1 MLYTVGCENNLFGVQ
16 RVKRLG
22 WLLLLLATSFAQAAK
37 LEIQGVR
44 LWAAPDNTRVVFDVS
59 GPAAHR
65 LFTLKAP
72 DRLVIDL
79 DNARMSD
86 KARKSLTSA
95 GMVTGLRSGQR
106 NKENLRVVLDLSRPV
121 KPKSFVLKPND
132 QYGHRLVVDLYD
144 SATSTRTAPRTE
156 SKSIESSTLRD
167 VVVAIDAGHGGED
180 PGARGKHGARE
191 KDVVLAIARKLA
203 ALVNREPG
211 MRAVLVRSGDYYV
224 GLRKRMEIARKH
236 RADLFM
242 SIHADAFSDRRVQ
255 GSSVFVL
262 SRRGA
267 SSEMARWLAAR
278 ENAADLVGGVSLDDK
293 DDLLAEVLLDLA
305 QAATLEAS
313 IQVAEKVFY
322 HMKKIGNVHKKTVQH
337 AGFMVLKSPDIPSLL
352 VETAFISNP
361 AEESRLKSSRH
372 QQAVAEALFKG
383 ITGYFAEHAPPGTR
397 IARTQSR
404 QHVIRNGD
412 TLSQLARRY
421 GISMGDLRTANNL
434 RSDRLMVGKVL
445 KIPLQGS

>member
-1 MLYTVGCENNLFGVQ
+1 MYIVPCESNLSGGL

-22 WLLLLLATSFAQAAK
+22 WLLLLLATSFAQAAG
-37 LEIQGVR
+37 LEIQGIR

-59 GPAAHR
+59 GPAVHR

-79 DNARMSD
+79 DNARIGEQ
-86 KARKSLTSA
+86 ARNSQSSA

-106 NKENLRVVLDLSRPV
+106 NKDDLRVVLDLSRPA
-121 KPKSFVLKPND
+121 KAKSFVLKPND
-132 QYGHRLVVDLYD
+132 QYGHRLVVDLFD
-144 SATSTRTAPRTE
+144 SAAAAKTAPRTE
-156 SKSIESSTLRD
+156 TKATGPSSLRD
-167 VVVAIDAGHGGED
+167 IVIAIDAGHGGED

-203 ALVNREPG
+203 ALVDREPG

-224 GLRKRMEIARKH
+224 GLRKRMEIARRH
-236 RADLFM
+236 RADLFI
-242 SIHADAFSDRRVQ
+242 SIHADAFRDRRVQ

-313 IQVAEKVFY
+313 VQVAEKVFY
-322 HMKKIGNVHKKTVQH
+322 QMKKVGSVHKKTVQH

-361 AEESRLKSSRH
+361 TEESRLKSSRH
-372 QQAVAEALFKG
+372 QQKVAEALFKG
-383 ITGYFAEHAPPGTR
+383 ISDYYSEHAPPGTR
-397 IARTQSR
+397 IAAVQSR
-404 QHVIRNGD
+404 RHVIRSGD
-412 TLSQLARRY
+412 TLSQLAKRY
-421 GISMGDLRTANNL
+421 GISTGDLRSANNL

-445 KIPLQGS
+445 KIPRRGG